1 MVDAQFQPP
10 PRAGI
15 EAILDV
21 DAAFLKVHFD
31 VSPVGEDFHPGSF
44 GDCIFCDLSGLGL
57 VPLTDTCRRIVWSAA
72 VVVGA
77 VSAWRT
83 GQRV

>member
-15 EAILDV
+15 EAVLDV

-44 GDCIFCDLSGLGL
+44 GNCIFWDLSGLGL
-57 VPLTDTCRRIVWSAA
+57 VPLPDTGRGIVWSAT
-72 VVVGA
+72 VVVSA
-77 VSAWRT
+77 VSSWCT
-83 GQRV
+83 SQRA